1 MPPIK
6 LLIRF
11 YTTYKCTFALF
22 VTYFQGIE
30 RTIQKI
36 SYWSQFNMI
45 FWDIQNF
52 KSVHSLYLS
61 VKQTTENVDVGGS
74 VPNHSALVPIM
85 CNLYQ
90 FF

>member
-11 YTTYKCTFALF
+11 YTMYKCTFALF

-30 RTIQKI
+30 RKIQKI

-45 FWDIQNF
+45 FGDIQNF
-52 KSVHSLYLS
+52 KSVHKLYLS
-61 VKQTTENVDVGGS
+61 VKQTTEKVDVGGS
-74 VPNHSALVPIM
+74 APSYSVWVSIIYNFF
-85 CNLYQ
+85 Q
-90 FF
+90 FL